1 MGISI
6 KVETNGS
13 AGAKNVLTK
22 EEIAKTFYEIE
33 GKKAEADKQ
42 LNSILSKKEEAE
54 NKIKKFENEINAL
67 SSEYRVKESRLKFL
81 EETDKRWDIIK
92 DPEALL
98 FKYFSYPDGH
108 LHLKLPDKTIVFL
121 SDIEL
126 DDDIKNCIEMLKVL
140 AQNIIKHEEEK
151 NL

>member
-1 MGISI
+1 M
-6 KVETNGS
+6 
-13 AGAKNVLTK
+13 NVIITEL
-22 EEIAKTFYEIE
+22 
-33 GKKAEADKQ
+33 
-42 LNSILSKKEEAE
+42 
-54 NKIKKFENEINAL
+54 
-67 SSEYRVKESRLKFL
+67 RKFL

-98 FKYFSYPDGH
+98 SKYFSYPDGH

-126 DDDIKNCIEMLKVL
+126 DDDIKNRVETLKVL

-151 NL
+151 NLW